1 MNLIKKTFFVMT
13 LIIFTL
19 YTQSHGIYS
28 YRYMLDA
35 YSLSRDS
42 RSISYIIKRD
52 YTEGYTNNDVELI
65 IDFNKKIEAVQGF
78 ELLNDGT
85 RLRRVLSGNEK
96 FDFVVNDIYGNKAN
110 IKYEVKNIDKIAPT
124 IIGVEDG
131 EVYDTDVTINYD
143 DNIGIAKINVDKYG
157 DFRIIDF
164 PDYYDCSEYKG
175 ISLLDTSSIIY
186 VKTHPL
192 GTKRYRYYLDN
203 VLMAETED
211 ISYKFTNLE
220 RNTAYVIKVEAIDKN
235 GNILDSKT
243 RNIKTKI
250 YSKVECQKNSNNY
263 IVRVYGIDPNINLV
277 RICKFLKSSIETPIY
292 YDSAPRNGYIE
303 ATLDASELSSAV
315 INDEYYFLHI
325 QLYKDSI
332 NNLQD
337 VICFNIIFNQEYQ
350 GMINNIDYNH
360 LVENGNY
367 EITVIDLAG
376 NETKKNIKIDK

>member
-1 MNLIKKTFFVMT
+1 MT

>member
-1 MNLIKKTFFVMT
+1 MT

-85 RLRRVLSGNEK
+85 RLRRVLSENEK

-124 IIGVEDG
+124 IIGVED
-131 EVYDTDVTINYD
+131 EMTYDTDVTIHYE

-164 PDYYDCSEYKG
+164 PDYYDCNEYKG
-175 ISLLDTSSIIY
+175 ISLLDTTSIIY

-192 GTKRYRYYLDN
+192 GTKRYRYYLN
-203 VLMAETED
+203 NSLKAETED

-235 GNILDSKT
+235 GNILDSTT

-263 IVRVYGIDPNINLV
+263 TVRVYGIDSNINLV
-277 RICKFLKSSIETPIY
+277 RICKFLRSTIETPLY
-292 YDSAPRNGYIE
+292 YDSAPKNGYLE
-303 ATLDASELSSAV
+303 ATLSASELSSAV

>member
-1 MNLIKKTFFVMT
+1 MT

-96 FDFVVNDIYGNKAN
+96 FDFEVNDIYGNKAN
-110 IKYEVKNIDKIAPT
+110 IKYEVKNIDKIAPI
-124 IIGVEDG
+124 IIGVED
-131 EVYDTDVTINYD
+131 EMTYDTDVTIHYE

-157 DFRIIDF
+157 DFRVIDF
-164 PDYYDCSEYKG
+164 PDYYDCNEYKG
-175 ISLLDTSSIIY
+175 ISLLDTTSIIY

-192 GTKRYRYYLDN
+192 GTKRYRYYLN
-203 VLMAETED
+203 NILKAETED

-235 GNILDSKT
+235 GNILDSTT

-263 IVRVYGIDPNINLV
+263 TVRVYGIDSNINLV
-277 RICKFLKSSIETPIY
+277 RICKFLRSTIETPLY
-292 YDSAPRNGYIE
+292 YDSAPKNGYLE
-303 ATLDASELSSAV
+303 ATLSASELSSAV